1 MKMKEYQYT
10 NNEGE
15 VVHQD
20 EAEGYVLDKLG
31 ITIIPKGKNGKMTE
45 EQIEY
50 ISETV
55 EWYFSGNWV
64 KEEIKEEIEE
74 INYQAESEDKLYQEA
89 LERKWGLL

>member
-1 MKMKEYQYT
+1 MKEYQYT
-10 NNEGE
+10 NNKGE
-15 VVHQD
+15 IVHQD
-20 EAEGYVLDKLG
+20 EAEEYVLDKLG

-55 EWYFSGNWV
+55 EWYFSGNWA

-74 INYQAESEDKLYQEA
+74 VNYQAELEDKLYQEA